1 MLWVLGRVQTLVT
14 FSHPW
19 TNKQLWLLGR
29 AQTLMTF
36 SHPWTYKTLWVF
48 GRVQTLVTFSH
59 PWTNKTL
66 CVLGGAQT
74 LITSWGQGGIKKWWT
89 LGRAPTDIT
98 YGRDTSSGRWA
109 SRHDFGINSGRF
121 WNHFETFRDPFNTLW
136 ESFLD
141 HFGIF
146 GFVVTYYWNHFW
158 NHLEICWNKEV
169 YKHIGGWSCSFGVSG
184 TSYQT
189 WSVLVHFGPFRAMGG
204 ALERASAGNWTSP
217 WLQTLGHGTCLN
229 FNIEASL
236 RYCIYIL
243 NIEHEKIQNWILLSI
258 SISEYG
264 GSKLKHFKI

>member
-1 MLWVLGRVQTLVT
+1 MDATQVRGAGPRATILGLILDDFEIILRPVGTL
-14 FSHPW
+14 SI
-19 TNKQLWLLGR
+19 L
-29 AQTLMTF
+29 
-36 SHPWTYKTLWVF
+36 F
-48 GRVQTLVTFSH
+48 G
-59 PWTNKTL
+59 
-66 CVLGGAQT
+66 
-74 LITSWGQGGIKKWWT
+74 
-89 LGRAPTDIT
+89 
-98 YGRDTSSGRWA
+98 
-109 SRHDFGINSGRF
+109 
-121 WNHFETFRDPFNTLW
+121 NHFWIILGCSGSLWRTF
-136 ESFLD
+136 
-141 HFGIF
+141 GAI
-146 GFVVTYYWNHFW
+146 FW

-169 YKHIGGWSCSFGVSG
+169 YKHIGGWSSSVGVSG

-204 ALERASAGNWTSP
+204 ALERAIAGNWTSP